1 MNPRATTLT
10 VTIVSVFCMSF
21 AFLWWQRQP
30 TSLLPSANPE
40 PAPAGTRNLAGSGA
54 VAIDSR
60 ASDAAP
66 AGGAPAAAA
75 ALTPTLA
82 KINAEPATS
91 AGSAMPVELHFRH
104 RRDHGDQI
112 EGSILNRSD
121 AEITVELLITSARTH
136 ETSPVQLSVP
146 AFGARQFGIAD
157 GLDIESGDQIS
168 LNSAPFS
175 PQTAIA
181 R

>member
-1 MNPRATTLT
+1 
-10 VTIVSVFCMSF
+10 MSF

-30 TSLLPSANPE
+30 TRFLPSATPE
-40 PAPAGTRNLAGSGA
+40 PASAGTRNLAGSGA

-66 AGGAPAAAA
+66 AAGTPAAAA
-75 ALTPTLA
+75 PLTPTLA
-82 KINAEPATS
+82 KINAEPAAS

-104 RRDHGDQI
+104 RRDHGDHGDQI

-157 GLDIESGDQIS
+157 GLDIESGDQLS